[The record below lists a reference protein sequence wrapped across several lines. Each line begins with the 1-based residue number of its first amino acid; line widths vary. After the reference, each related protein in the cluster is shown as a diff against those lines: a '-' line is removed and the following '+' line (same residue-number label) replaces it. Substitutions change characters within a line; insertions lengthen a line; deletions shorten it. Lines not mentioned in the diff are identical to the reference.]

1 MEIKNNDGNYW
12 LKSKEVEG
20 LFHELSMEMMKNIV
34 RRLKQRGTV
43 DLIDNPYVWQ
53 LEKLN
58 DMHLITEENIKL
70 ISKYSGVAEEVF
82 RDVIANEGFKIYQD
96 SHQQLAQALKLD
108 ATPNPLVQDSLNS
121 LAKQTMFEVNNLI
134 NTTLPKALQKNY
146 KQTLESAVA
155 SVVAGTKSDKKA
167 LSEAVLK
174 MYERGFT
181 AFKDRGGKTWTV
193 ERYAQ
198 TVIRTTTFRVYREM
212 RERSA
217 DELGVDTYYYSA
229 KSSARELCAP
239 LQHQIVTK
247 GVARTINGER
257 VLSLPDY
264 GYGSP
269 GGCLGINCGH
279 YLTPFVVGVN
289 YKPQLPE
296 YLQNLTED
304 EAKQNA
310 LDRARLKA
318 FDREI
323 RINKDKQILAKE
335 LGDKELQAKLKLKEK
350 TFKTGRKSLIE
361 KNPTVVGKPPI
372 KSIEDKPKKVYNK
385 DRIVFKT
392 LSENDLP
399 RILEESGKIAYDDR
413 KPIYYRITGGY
424 VATNNSFKI
433 NSALRQ
439 GRGDSLNDYDK
450 LTISTLDKVIKSNTL
465 KENIIL
471 TRYAKMD
478 ILDAISNQNSF
489 LKGVTSEKDMLNL
502 INKNTA
508 VLVDKGFVST
518 SVVPE
523 LNYFKHHP
531 IRLKIHAEK
540 GQKVYMTDNFEESEM
555 ILPRNSNFV
564 ITKAAIVDEKI
575 EFTIN
580 IVKEN
585 DHEI

>member
-12 LKSKEVEG
+12 IKSKEVEG
-20 LFHELSMEMMKNIV
+20 LYHELSMEMMKNIV

-43 DLIDNPYVWQ
+43 DLIENPYVWQ

-58 DMHLITEENIKL
+58 DMHLITEENVKL
-70 ISKYSGVAEEVF
+70 ISKYSRVAEEVF

-96 SHQQLAQALKLD
+96 SHQQLAQALKSD

-134 NTTLPKALQKNY
+134 NTTMPKALQKNY
-146 KQTLESAVA
+146 KKTLESAVA
-155 SVVAGTKSDKKA
+155 GVVSGTKSHEKA

-198 TVIRTTTFRVYREM
+198 TVIRTTTFRAYREM
-212 RERSA
+212 REKPA
-217 DELGVDTYYYSA
+217 DDLGIDTYYYSA

-247 GVARTINGER
+247 GVARTINGEK

-264 GYGSP
+264 GFGSP

-310 LDRARLKA
+310 LDKARLKA

-361 KNPTVVGKPPI
+361 KNPTVLGDIQNRRNTPIKYNRESTEFKRQLTEQIVNVEANKVIGSEYNKLFISKEVKNKKQSIRYYDNQINRVFDNLHISTKGLERPSIIIVSKNESKEHVIASYNRKDNTLFVRADLAENNKIIKEQQINGTSMYAYSNKASSSLVHELGHWYQHQNAIKNNPNKSYADVLRLNRKESHDLVVNLVGKGYNI
-372 KSIEDKPKKVYNK
+372 SEEISIYAFKNRYNNPEE
-385 DRIVFKT
+385 VF
-392 LSENDLP
+392 
-399 RILEESGKIAYDDR
+399 
-413 KPIYYRITGGY
+413 
-424 VATNNSFKI
+424 
-433 NSALRQ
+433 
-439 GRGDSLNDYDK
+439 
-450 LTISTLDKVIKSNTL
+450 
-465 KENIIL
+465 
-471 TRYAKMD
+471 
-478 ILDAISNQNSF
+478 
-489 LKGVTSEKDMLNL
+489 
-502 INKNTA
+502 
-508 VLVDKGFVST
+508 
-518 SVVPE
+518 
-523 LNYFKHHP
+523 
-531 IRLKIHAEK
+531 AEK
-540 GQKVYMTDNFEESEM
+540 FVKDYFE
-555 ILPRNSNFV
+555 R
-564 ITKAAIVDEKI
+564 
-575 EFTIN
+575 
-580 IVKEN
+580 
-585 DHEI
+585 

>member
-12 LKSKEVEG
+12 IKSKEVEN
-20 LFHELSMEMMKNIV
+20 LYHELSMEMMKNIV
-34 RRLKQRGTV
+34 RRLKQRGTA
-43 DLIDNPYVWQ
+43 DLIENPYVWQ

-58 DMHLITEENIKL
+58 DMHLITEENVKL
-70 ISKYSGVAEEVF
+70 ISKYSEVAEEVF

-96 SHQQLAQALKLD
+96 SHQQLAQALKSD

-134 NTTLPKALQKNY
+134 NTTMPKALQKNY

-155 SVVAGTKSDKKA
+155 SVVSGTKSDKKA

-247 GVARTINGER
+247 GVARTVNGER

-289 YKPQLPE
+289 YKPELPE
-296 YLQNLTED
+296 YLQHLTEE

-310 LDRARLKA
+310 LDKARLKA

-361 KNPTVVGKPPI
+361 KNPTVLGDTQNRRNTPI
-372 KSIEDKPKKVYNK
+372 KYNK
-385 DRIVFKT
+385 ESTEFK
-392 LSENDLP
+392 
-399 RILEESGKIAYDDR
+399 
-413 KPIYYRITGGY
+413 
-424 VATNNSFKI
+424 
-433 NSALRQ
+433 RQ
-439 GRGDSLNDYDK
+439 
-450 LTISTLDKVIKSNTL
+450 LT
-465 KENIIL
+465 E
-471 TRYAKMD
+471 
-478 ILDAISNQNSF
+478 Q
-489 LKGVTSEKDMLNL
+489 
-502 INKNTA
+502 
-508 VLVDKGFVST
+508 
-518 SVVPE
+518 
-523 LNYFKHHP
+523 
-531 IRLKIHAEK
+531 
-540 GQKVYMTDNFEESEM
+540 
-555 ILPRNSNFV
+555 
-564 ITKAAIVDEKI
+564 
-575 EFTIN
+575 TIN
-580 IVKEN
+580 IEANKVIGSEYNKLFISKEVKNKKQSIRYYDNQINRVFDNLHVSIQGLERPNIIIVGKNESKEYVIASYNRKDNTLFVRADLAEN
-585 DHEI
+585 NKIIKEQQINGTSMYAYSNKASSSLVHELGHWYQHQNAIKNNPNKSYADVLRLNRKESHDLVVNLVEKGYNIGRLSNYARENMWDFPEEVYAEKFVKDYFER

>member
-1 MEIKNNDGNYW
+1 MEIKNNDGNFW
-12 LKSKEVEG
+12 IKEKEVEG
-20 LFHELSMEMMKNIV
+20 LYHELSMEMMKNIV
-34 RRLKQRGTV
+34 RRLKQRGTA
-43 DLIDNPYVWQ
+43 DLIENPYVWQ

-58 DMHLITEENIKL
+58 DMHLITEENVKL
-70 ISKYSGVAEEVF
+70 ISKYSGVAEDVF
-82 RDVIANEGFKIYQD
+82 RDVIANEGYKIYQD
-96 SHQQLAQALKLD
+96 SHQQLAQALKTN
-108 ATPNPLVQDSLNS
+108 AQPNYLVQDSLNS
-121 LAKQTMFEVNNLI
+121 LAKQTMFEINNLI

-212 RERSA
+212 RERPA
-217 DELGVDTYYYSA
+217 DDLGIDTYYYSA

-289 YKPQLPE
+289 YKPELPE
-296 YLQNLTED
+296 YLENLTEE

-310 LDRARLKA
+310 LDKARLKA

-323 RINKDKQILAKE
+323 KINKDKQILAKE
-335 LGDKELQAKLKLKEK
+335 LGDKELQTKLKLKEK

-361 KNPTVVGKPPI
+361 KNPTVLGDIQNRRNTPI
-372 KSIEDKPKKVYNK
+372 KYNK
-385 DRIVFKT
+385 ESTEFK
-392 LSENDLP
+392 
-399 RILEESGKIAYDDR
+399 
-413 KPIYYRITGGY
+413 
-424 VATNNSFKI
+424 
-433 NSALRQ
+433 RQ
-439 GRGDSLNDYDK
+439 
-450 LTISTLDKVIKSNTL
+450 LT
-465 KENIIL
+465 E
-471 TRYAKMD
+471 
-478 ILDAISNQNSF
+478 Q
-489 LKGVTSEKDMLNL
+489 
-502 INKNTA
+502 
-508 VLVDKGFVST
+508 
-518 SVVPE
+518 
-523 LNYFKHHP
+523 
-531 IRLKIHAEK
+531 
-540 GQKVYMTDNFEESEM
+540 
-555 ILPRNSNFV
+555 
-564 ITKAAIVDEKI
+564 
-575 EFTIN
+575 TIN
-580 IVKEN
+580 IEANKVVGSEYNKLFISKEVKNKKQSIRYYDNQINRVFDNLHISTKGLERPSIIIVGKNESKEYVIASYNRKDNTLFVRADLAEN
-585 DHEI
+585 NKLIKEQQINGTSMYAYSHKASSSLVHELGHWYQHQNAIKNNPNKSYGDILRLNRKESHDLVVNLVEKGYNISEEISIYAFKNRYNNPEEVFAEKFVKDYFER

>member
-20 LFHELSMEMMKNIV
+20 LFHELSMEIMKNIV

-58 DMHLITEENIKL
+58 DMHLITEENVKL
-70 ISKYSGVAEEVF
+70 ISKYSRVAEEVF

-96 SHQQLAQALKLD
+96 SHQQLAQALKSD

-121 LAKQTMFEVNNLI
+121 LAKQTMFELSNLI
-134 NTTLPKALQKNY
+134 NTTMPKALQQNY
-146 KQTLESAVA
+146 KKTLESAVA
-155 SVVAGTKSDKKA
+155 GVVAGTKSDKKA

-198 TVIRTTTFRVYREM
+198 TVIRTTAFRTYREM
-212 RERSA
+212 REQPA
-217 DELGVDTYYYSA
+217 EDLGIDTYYYSA

-247 GVARTINGER
+247 GVARTIKGER

-335 LGDKELQAKLKLKEK
+335 LGDKELQTKLKLKEK

-361 KNPTVVGKPPI
+361 KNPTVLGDTQNRRNTPIKYNKESTEFKRQLTEQTVDIKTNKVIGSEYNKLFISKEVKNKKQSIRYYDNQINRVFDNLHVSIQGLERPNIIIVGKNESKEYVI
-372 KSIEDKPKKVYNK
+372 ASYNRK
-385 DRIVFKT
+385 D
-392 LSENDLP
+392 
-399 RILEESGKIAYDDR
+399 
-413 KPIYYRITGGY
+413 
-424 VATNNSFKI
+424 
-433 NSALRQ
+433 
-439 GRGDSLNDYDK
+439 
-450 LTISTLDKVIKSNTL
+450 NTL
-465 KENIIL
+465 FVRADLAENNKIIKEQQINGTSIYAYSNKASSSLVHELGHWYQHQNAIKNNPNKSYADVLRLNRKESHDLVVNLVEKGYNIGRL
-471 TRYAKMD
+471 SNYARENMWD
-478 ILDAISNQNSF
+478 F
-489 LKGVTSEKDMLNL
+489 
-502 INKNTA
+502 
-508 VLVDKGFVST
+508 
-518 SVVPE
+518 PE
-523 LNYFKHHP
+523 EVY
-531 IRLKIHAEK
+531 AEK
-540 GQKVYMTDNFEESEM
+540 FVKDYFE
-555 ILPRNSNFV
+555 R
-564 ITKAAIVDEKI
+564 
-575 EFTIN
+575 
-580 IVKEN
+580 
-585 DHEI
+585 

>member
-20 LFHELSMEMMKNIV
+20 LFHELSMEIMKNIV
-34 RRLKQRGTV
+34 RRLKQRGTA
-43 DLIDNPYVWQ
+43 DLIENPYVWQ

-58 DMHLITEENIKL
+58 DMHLITEDNVKL

-96 SHQQLAQALKLD
+96 SHQQLAQALKSD

-134 NTTLPKALQKNY
+134 NTTMPKALQKNY

-289 YKPQLPE
+289 YKPELPE
-296 YLQNLTED
+296 YLQHLTEE

-310 LDRARLKA
+310 LDKARLKA

-335 LGDKELQAKLKLKEK
+335 LGDKELQNKLKLKEK

-361 KNPTVVGKPPI
+361 KNPTVIGKYPQ
-372 KSIEDKPKKVYNK
+372 KVLTKGDEKVYNK
-385 DRIVFKT
+385 VKKDYKVLDISQIEKLQKNSDTVYNKFTDKELKSLKSYT
-392 LSENDLP
+392 Q
-399 RILEESGKIAYDDR
+399 
-413 KPIYYRITGGY
+413 GGY
-424 VATNNSFKI
+424 QQINDYLVGDEYYQRGEDVKNI
-433 NSALRQ
+433 NSAI
-439 GRGDSLNDYDK
+439 K
-450 LTISTLDKVIKSNTL
+450 KFKLDKDLITFRGTK
-465 KENIIL
+465 
-471 TRYAKMD
+471 AKY
-478 ILDAISNQNSF
+478 F
-489 LKGVTSEKDMLNL
+489 KGVSEGDVISGK
-502 INKNTA
+502 
-508 VLVDKGFVST
+508 VFYST
-518 SVVPE
+518 SLDKDQAMAFYNDIKDYYEEEAKFLEIHVPKGSKALYIGANTNYEVNEKE
-523 LNYFKHHP
+523 LLLSNK
-531 IRLKIHAEK
+531 LKY
-540 GQKVYMTDNFEESEM
+540 KVKKIDGDQMVLEVHED
-555 ILPRNSNFV
+555 
-564 ITKAAIVDEKI
+564 DEK
-575 EFTIN
+575 
-580 IVKEN
+580 
-585 DHEI
+585 EIRRKRIQ

>member
-58 DMHLITEENIKL
+58 DMHLITEENVKL

-96 SHQQLAQALKLD
+96 SHQQLAQALKSD

-134 NTTLPKALQKNY
+134 NTTMPKALQKNY

-155 SVVAGTKSDKKA
+155 GVVSGTKSHEKA

-181 AFKDRGGKTWTV
+181 AFRDRGGRMWTV
-193 ERYAQ
+193 ERYAK
-198 TVIRTTTFRVYREM
+198 TVIRTTTFRTYREM
-212 RERSA
+212 RERPA
-217 DELGVDTYYYSA
+217 DDLGIDTYYYSA

-310 LDRARLKA
+310 LDKARLKA

-361 KNPTVVGKPPI
+361 KNPTVLGDIQNRRNTPIRYNKESTEFKRQLTEQTVDIKTNKVIGSEYNKLFISKEVKNKKQSIRYYDNQINRVLDNLHVSIQGLERPSIIIVGKNESKEYVI
-372 KSIEDKPKKVYNK
+372 ASYNRK
-385 DRIVFKT
+385 D
-392 LSENDLP
+392 
-399 RILEESGKIAYDDR
+399 
-413 KPIYYRITGGY
+413 
-424 VATNNSFKI
+424 
-433 NSALRQ
+433 
-439 GRGDSLNDYDK
+439 
-450 LTISTLDKVIKSNTL
+450 NTL
-465 KENIIL
+465 FVRADLAENNKIIKEQQING
-471 TRYAKMD
+471 TSMYAYSNKASSSLVHELGHWYQHQNAIKNNPNKSYGD
-478 ILDAISNQNSF
+478 ILRLNRKESHDLVVNLVEKGYNISEEISIYAF
-489 LKGVTSEKDMLNL
+489 
-502 INKNTA
+502 KNRYNN
-508 VLVDKGFVST
+508 
-518 SVVPE
+518 PE
-523 LNYFKHHP
+523 EVF
-531 IRLKIHAEK
+531 AEK
-540 GQKVYMTDNFEESEM
+540 FVKDYFE
-555 ILPRNSNFV
+555 R
-564 ITKAAIVDEKI
+564 
-575 EFTIN
+575 
-580 IVKEN
+580 
-585 DHEI
+585 

>member
-1 MEIKNNDGNYW
+1 MELKNNDGNYW
-12 LKSKEVEG
+12 IKSKEVEG
-20 LFHELSMEMMKNIV
+20 LYHELSMEIMKNIV
-34 RRLKQRGTV
+34 RRLKQRGTA

-58 DMHLITEENIKL
+58 DMHLITEENVKL
-70 ISKYSGVAEEVF
+70 IAKYSGVAEDVF
-82 RDVIANEGFKIYQD
+82 RDVIANEGYKIYQD
-96 SHQQLAQALKLD
+96 SHQQLVQALKSD

-134 NTTLPKALQKNY
+134 NTTMPKALQKNY

-155 SVVAGTKSDKKA
+155 GVVSGTKSHEKA

-181 AFKDRGGKTWTV
+181 AFRDRGGKTWTV

-212 RERSA
+212 RERPA
-217 DELGVDTYYYSA
+217 DDLGVDTFYYSA

-289 YKPQLPE
+289 YKPELPE
-296 YLQNLTED
+296 YLQHLTEE

-310 LDRARLKA
+310 LDKARLKA

-335 LGDKELQAKLKLKEK
+335 LGDKELQTKLKLKEK

-361 KNPTVVGKPPI
+361 KNPTVLGDTQNRRNTPIKYNKESTEFKRQLTEQIVDIKANKVIGSEYNKLFISKEVKNKKQSIRYYDNQINRVLDNLHVSIQGLERPNIIIVGKNESKEHVIASYNRKDNTLFVRADLAENNKII
-372 KSIEDKPKKVYNK
+372 KEQQINGTSMYAYSNKSSSSLVHELGHWYQHQNAIKNNPNKSYADLLRLNRKESHDLVVNLMEKGYNISEKISIYAFKNRYNNPEE
-385 DRIVFKT
+385 VFAEKF
-392 LSENDLP
+392 
-399 RILEESGKIAYDDR
+399 
-413 KPIYYRITGGY
+413 
-424 VATNNSFKI
+424 V
-433 NSALRQ
+433 
-439 GRGDSLNDYDK
+439 NDY
-450 LTISTLDKVIKSNTL
+450 
-465 KENIIL
+465 
-471 TRYAKMD
+471 
-478 ILDAISNQNSF
+478 
-489 LKGVTSEKDMLNL
+489 
-502 INKNTA
+502 
-508 VLVDKGFVST
+508 
-518 SVVPE
+518 
-523 LNYFKHHP
+523 
-531 IRLKIHAEK
+531 
-540 GQKVYMTDNFEESEM
+540 FE
-555 ILPRNSNFV
+555 R
-564 ITKAAIVDEKI
+564 
-575 EFTIN
+575 
-580 IVKEN
+580 
-585 DHEI
+585 